1 MKTKHSFAIT
11 ALTAAIGF
19 STISA
24 AQAENFQMLV
34 PFPTNHALSDIAE
47 IFVEMVDERFEGR
60 YQISLVGVD
69 AIPGFEQFDPVSS
82 GVFPMALSTGPYHT
96 GVTGVGL
103 AADAIDAD
111 PVARRDSG
119 LWDAYQDYY
128 LTHNVRMI
136 SFPSANPGYH
146 FMLAEPIGEDGG
158 FDGRIIRG
166 TLTYHGPIRAFGGS
180 PSVMPVSEIYTA
192 AERGVIEGAGHNIFG
207 NYQLGLHEVLPYLVR
222 PGFGVTSLMVVFN
235 EDYWMEIPEED
246 QTAFLEIGRELED
259 VSLAHYERLIEEETE
274 LMEEVG
280 AELTYLGDEQ
290 QAMLDQAFAD
300 GLWEEAI
307 RISGEPAERIRALA
321 QEAGLTP

>member
-1 MKTKHSFAIT
+1 MKTKQTFAIT
-11 ALTAAIGF
+11 ALSA
-19 STISA
+19 TISFA
-24 AQAENFQMLV
+24 ASGLAHAENFQMLV
-34 PFPTNHALSDIAE
+34 PFPSNHALSDVAD

-111 PVARRDSG
+111 PAARRDSG

-146 FMLAEPIGEDGG
+146 FMLSDPIGEDGG
-158 FDGRIIRG
+158 FNGRIIRG

-180 PSVMPVSEIYTA
+180 PAVMPVSEIYTA

-207 NYQLGLHEVLPYLVR
+207 NHQLGLHEVLPYLVR

-235 EDYWMEIPEED
+235 EDYWVDIPEED
-246 QTAFLEIGRELED
+246 QTIFLEIGRELED
-259 VSLAHYERLIEEETE
+259 ISLAHYERLIEEETE
-274 LMEEVG
+274 LMEGVG

-290 QAMLDQAFAD
+290 QEMLSQAFAD

>member
-1 MKTKHSFAIT
+1 MKKLSIV
-11 ALTAAIGF
+11 AAVSVAVGL
-19 STISA
+19 SGVAT
-24 AQAENFQMLV
+24 AQANSYQMLV
-34 PFPTNHALSDIAE
+34 PFPTNHALNDIAHL
-47 IFVEMVDERFEGR
+47 FVEMVDEKFDGR
-60 YQISLVGVD
+60 YQIRLVGED

-111 PVARRDSG
+111 PQARRESG
-119 LWDAYQDYY
+119 IWEAYQDYY

-146 FMLAEPIGEDGG
+146 FMLTDPIGDDGG
-158 FDGRIIRG
+158 CEGRIIRG

-180 PSVMPVSEIYTA
+180 PAVMPVSEIYTA

-207 NYQLGLHEVLPYLVR
+207 NYQIGLHEVLPYLVR

-235 EDYWMEIPEED
+235 EDYWAEIPEED
-246 QTAFLEIGRELED
+246 QAAFLEIGRELED
-259 VSLAHYERLIEEETE
+259 VSLAHYDGLIAEETE
-274 LMEEVG
+274 LMEGVG
-280 AELTYLGDEQ
+280 AELTYLGEEQ
-290 QAMLDQAFAD
+290 QQMLDQAFAD

-307 RISGEPAERIRALA
+307 RISGEPAESMRELA
-321 QEAGLTP
+321 REAGLTP